1 MFDKILIANRGE
13 IALRIIRACREMG
26 IETVAVHSTADAEA
40 MHVRLADAS
49 VCIGPPP
56 AAKSYLNKVAI
67 LAAAEITAADAI
79 HPGYGFLSE
88 NADFA
93 QMVIEHGFVFI
104 GPKPEH
110 IRLMGDKVA
119 AKAAMRRQGLPV
131 VPGTDGPITHEVMA
145 RDAAEAIGYPV
156 MIKAVAG
163 GGGRGM
169 VVAGDEVE
177 LLEGLRLA
185 RREAAAGF
193 GDDRVY
199 LEKFLARPR
208 HIEFQILADDYG
220 RCIHLGE
227 RECSVQRRHQ
237 KVIEEAPS
245 TILDAATRA
254 EFGAK
259 VAGALGRLGY
269 RGVGTAEFL
278 YQDGEFHFIEINT
291 RLQVEHPVTEFVT
304 GIDLVRAQI
313 SVAAGEPLGFEQ
325 AEVRFD
331 GHAIECR
338 INAEDPVS
346 LLPSPGTVATYHP
359 PGGPGV
365 RVDSALYA
373 GAVVPPYYD
382 NLIAKLIV
390 HDRSRA
396 ACLERLRRAL
406 AEYVIV
412 GLPTSIPLL
421 QAIADDPVFV
431 EGDYHIGWLAEF
443 LEVWQARSRRA

>member
-13 IALRIIRACREMG
+13 VALRILRACREMG

-56 AAKSYLNKVAI
+56 AAESYLNKVAI
-67 LAAAEITAADAI
+67 LAAAEITGADAI

-93 QMVIEHGFVFI
+93 QMVIEHGFAFI

-110 IRLMGDKVA
+110 IRLMGDKVE
-119 AKAAMRRQGLPV
+119 AKAAMRRLGIPV
-131 VPGTDGPITHEVMA
+131 VPGTEGPVTHEVMA

-156 MIKAVAG
+156 LIKAVAG

-169 VVAGDEVE
+169 IVAQDEAE

-199 LEKFLARPR
+199 LEKYLTRPR
-208 HIEFQILADDYG
+208 HIEFQILADHGG

-245 TILDAATRA
+245 TVLDADTRA
-254 EFGAK
+254 EFGAR
-259 VAGALGRLGY
+259 VAAALGRIGY
-269 RGVGTAEFL
+269 RGLGTAEFL
-278 YQDGEFHFIEINT
+278 YQDDEFYFIEVNT

-313 SVAAGEPLGFEQ
+313 RVAADEPLDLEQ
-325 AEVRFD
+325 ADVRFE

-338 INAEDPVS
+338 ITAEDPVS
-346 LLPSPGTVATYHP
+346 LMPSPGTVATYHP

-373 GAVVPPYYD
+373 GASVPPYYD

-390 HDRSRA
+390 HDHSRD

-412 GLPTSIPLL
+412 GLPTTIPLL
-421 QAIADDPVFV
+421 QAIADDPVFA

-443 LEVWQARSRRA
+443 LEVWQSRGR